1 MGVKIIG
8 EKLLGNKVFLEIIN
22 DFRGNSIFIN
32 GEEVWEVIYYIDS
45 MRFLRWVFRDII
57 VIL

>member
-32 GEEVWEVIYYIDS
+32 GEEV
-45 MRFLRWVFRDII
+45 
-57 VIL
+57 